1 MDGVKGRAEYWTQV
15 SLIADTVPC
24 AYLLA
29 WATATK
35 YCRLCCFKTDVYFSQ
50 FWRLASP
57 RPRYEQVW
65 CLVRALFLF
74 C

>member
-35 YCRLCCFKTDVYFSQ
+35 YCRLCCFKTDVYFSSESWQ
-50 FWRLASP
+50 
-57 RPRYEQVW
+57 E
-65 CLVRALFLF
+65 
-74 C
+74 